1 MKTQF
6 THIPILHKD
15 KEINDNAQTL
25 MLRNKN
31 ISIWPNDIPQKL
43 LNLDLSGNRFST
55 IPHQINLICQLQ
67 KLVLRDNKIDTL
79 ETSVNLPQLFYLDL
93 SYNYI
98 RKVSSSLTTL
108 NSLHHLNLNSNLID
122 EIPRQL
128 FDLQLYFLGIAKN
141 AFVMIPQEICKVLK
155 NLEHFELDWLDYC
168 NFSYFMDEKSCTKLL
183 TVFAEDCT
191 FQQFYE
197 FFMTP
202 QFSYNLEKLF
212 THHSLGILRL
222 TFEFQQEISMKS
234 LLYVVSQPG
243 TKENIKFVTYLL
255 DLLNQY
261 DSGLLNVI
269 YILSLRINST
279 FITQILQNYA
289 INLHY
294 PIKFDLIC
302 NQKILILKNQTPYT
316 TILQYSSNIDV
327 VMESWALKGFDP
339 QIKYQGENCLHVA
352 IKQNTYEG
360 VQWAI
365 QHCNVDQRES
375 IHKNSP
381 LHTIFQKQQSV
392 DMFYQL
398 ENYRPNPFIV
408 NRYNKIPRFYQ
419 TQMIQLRFVK
429 LYLKYELR
437 YLKFHFL
444 TYNSNNFHGMITSGS
459 RSNARQDCEF
469 SAINTTD
476 MSILSGEQLLE
487 QLLSEVLKI
496 LRSSKSLPLIIDKI
510 NLLINSFLDLQARMY
525 LQSILQLLICKAK
538 YGWMYKSAIL
548 PQIITEINMLFKHK
562 FYLEKRIFCVQDFKL
577 IIENR
582 KLIINQV
589 KLESQNPEQDHL
601 NNLSQRLKSNI
612 SNVIDPQMQTRFHE
626 QYVFNYINIVYLG
639 KNMKK
644 HAQNDINIL
653 NQYENLQF
661 KDMFLEEQIDIPD
674 SPRTAIIDKMKYA
687 PVVNAKFKDFS
698 NLRSKSQM
706 DI

>member
-31 ISIWPNDIPQKL
+31 ISIWPNDVPYKL

-55 IPHQINLICQLQ
+55 IPHQINLICHLQ
-67 KLVLRDNKIDTL
+67 KLVLRDNNIDTL

-108 NSLHHLNLNSNLID
+108 NSLNHLNLNSNLID

-141 AFVMIPQEICKVLK
+141 SFVMIPQEICKVLK
-155 NLEHFELDWLDYC
+155 KLEQFELDWLDYC
-168 NFSYFMDEKSCTKLL
+168 HLSYFMDEQSCDKLL

-191 FQQFYE
+191 FQQFQE
-197 FFMTP
+197 FFIKP

-234 LLYVVSQPG
+234 LFYVVSQPG
-243 TKENIKFVTYLL
+243 TKENIKFINNLL

-261 DSGLLNVI
+261 DPELLNVI
-269 YILSLRINST
+269 YILSIRTNST
-279 FITQILQNYA
+279 YITQKLQNYP

-302 NQKILILKNQTPYT
+302 NQKILILKNQTPYS
-316 TILQYSSNIDV
+316 TILQYSSNIDAIL
-327 VMESWALKGFDP
+327 ESWVLKGFDP

-352 IKQNTYEG
+352 VKQNTDEG
-360 VQWAI
+360 VKWAI

-375 IHKNSP
+375 LHKNSP
-381 LHTIFQKQQSV
+381 LHITFQKQQSV
-392 DMFYQL
+392 GIFYQL
-398 ENYRPNPFIV
+398 ENCRPNPFIV
-408 NRYNKIPRFYQ
+408 NRYNKTPRFYQ
-419 TQMIQLRFVK
+419 TSMIQLRFVK
-429 LYLKYELR
+429 LFLKYEQC

-444 TYNSNNFHGMITSGS
+444 TYNSNKLHGMITSGS
-459 RSNARQDCEF
+459 RSNARQDIEF

-476 MSILSGEQLLE
+476 MSILNGEQLQE
-487 QLLSEVLKI
+487 QLLSEILKI
-496 LRSSKSLPLIIDKI
+496 LRSSKYLPSIIEKM
-510 NLLINSFLDLQARMY
+510 NLLINSFLDLQARMC
-525 LQSILQLLICKAK
+525 LQFILQLLICKAK

-548 PQIITEINMLFKHK
+548 PQIITEINLLFKHK
-562 FYLEKRIFCVQDFKL
+562 FYLEKRIFCAQDFKL

-582 KLIINQV
+582 KLIVNQV
-589 KLESQNPEQDHL
+589 KLEQQKPEQNHL

-612 SNVIDPQMQTRFHE
+612 SNIIDPQIQARFHQ
-626 QYVFNYINIVYLG
+626 QYIFNYINIVYLG
-639 KNMKK
+639 QNIKK
-644 HAQNDINIL
+644 HRQNDINIL

-661 KDMFLEEQIDIPD
+661 NDKFFEEQIDIPE
-674 SPRTAIIDKMKYA
+674 SPRTALLDQMKYA

-698 NLRSKSQM
+698 
-706 DI
+706 I